1 MRKIISGAVGIGLL
15 ASGIVYGLIVNVPR
29 TQNVPIFMLHRVA
42 ETDSPGDLWTLKSSE
57 LERIVGELKNAG
69 FRSVFPDEIIWR
81 GLRRHSP
88 VSTPVVLTFDDGD
101 LTLLT
106 TVEPILRRQGFK
118 AMVYV
123 STANIA
129 DTPDQRIHA
138 DGRDYLTW
146 TEIRALRAGGV
157 FEFGAHGYRHILAEQ
172 LTDPDAEVRT
182 CLAAFETRGGF
193 RPTSYSYPF
202 GAYTKSLVAALR
214 RAGFTTAVT
223 CTEKTAPIA
232 FGAKSLKLPRI
243 WVRGGGEPID
253 LTVWLGKNSP

>member
-15 ASGIVYGLIVNVPR
+15 ASGIVCGLIVNVPR

-42 ETDSPGDLWTLKSSE
+42 EDAPGDMWTLKSAE
-57 LERIVGELKNAG
+57 LERFVGELKNAG

-81 GLRRHSP
+81 GFRRHSP
-88 VSTPVVLTFDDGD
+88 VSTPVMLTFDDGD
-101 LTLLT
+101 LTILT

-157 FEFGAHGYRHILAEQ
+157 FEFGAHGHRHIKADQ

-182 CLAAFETRGGF
+182 CLAAFETHGGF

-202 GAYTKSLVAALR
+202 GAYTKPLVAALR

-223 CTEKTAPIA
+223 CTEKPAQIS
-232 FGAKSLKLPRI
+232 FGAKPLKLPRI

-253 LTVWLGKNSP
+253 LTVWLGKISP